1 LELNPTFKRSIGINE
16 MINCIAIDNNSETL
30 DFISN
35 LCSEIQFITLQKTFL
50 NPIEATRYIRKHPI
64 DLIFVNTT
72 IEGGSGVSLNC

>member
-1 LELNPTFKRSIGINE
+1 